1 MLLKLKRIKRVKD
14 KSDINQWMRAMRQ
27 AEMLLKLK
35 RIKRQISNIK
45 HTHLVIHIQWE
56 RERERERERL
66 KNLRPSTG
74 AMRGRSPER
83 WEAEHRSDEIEK
95 PTAAWACV
103 YCLQRSDRAPE
114 AAMRGRSPI
123 CRLRWRASV
132 DGDDERAAA
141 SRRRDRGFA
150 GVWILFVYCSIG
162 DFFFFFL
169 NKNLCF
175 SVFLSVALSVCLVH
189 WVLSLVCCWEL
200 ECWVW
205 FAL

>member
-1 MLLKLKRIKRVKD
+1 
-14 KSDINQWMRAMRQ
+14 MRAMRQ

-35 RIKRQISNIK
+35 RIKRQFQNIK

-95 PTAAWACV
+95 PTAASTV
-103 YCLQRSDRAPE
+103 YRGQTEHRSDERPISDLPS
-114 AAMRGRSPI
+114 AMTG
-123 CRLRWRASV
+123 
-132 DGDDERAAA
+132 E
-141 SRRRDRGFA
+141 RRRRRRSSC
-150 GVWILFVYCSIG
+150 GVAATWPWVCWGLNFICVLAIS
-162 DFFFFFL
+162 FFFFL

>member
-1 MLLKLKRIKRVKD
+1 MRPQMLLKLKRIKRVQD

-56 RERERERERL
+56 RERERERDWKTWGRAPERWEADHRSDE
-66 KNLRPSTG
+66 RPSTG
-74 AMRGRSPER
+74 AMRLKNLPLRLLSTEVRPSTG
-83 WEAEHRSDEIEK
+83 
-95 PTAAWACV
+95 
-103 YCLQRSDRAPE
+103 
-114 AAMRGRSPI
+114 AMRGRSPI

-150 GVWILFVYCSIG
+150 GVWILFVYWRFL
-162 DFFFFFL
+162 FFFF
-169 NKNLCF
+169 K
-175 SVFLSVALSVCLVH
+175 
-189 WVLSLVCCWEL
+189 
-200 ECWVW
+200 
-205 FAL
+205 